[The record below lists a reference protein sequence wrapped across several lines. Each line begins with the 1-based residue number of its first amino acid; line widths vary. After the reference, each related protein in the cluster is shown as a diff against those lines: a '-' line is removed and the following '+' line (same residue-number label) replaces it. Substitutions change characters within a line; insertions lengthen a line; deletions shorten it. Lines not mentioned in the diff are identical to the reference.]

1 MTTPSDW
8 TDVLPADV
16 LKDGVPKMVRV
27 GTRRVAVLKHGE
39 RLSAFDDLCPHAS
52 DPLSQGYPFEGAVIC
67 RAHGWRYELSD
78 GRCTMGDRDSRL
90 PIHDVRIADGRVEV
104 RLR

>member
-1 MTTPSDW
+1 MTSEW
-8 TDVLPADV
+8 IDVLDAAALV
-16 LKDGVPKMVRV
+16 DGTPKLVRV
-27 GTRRVAVLKHGE
+27 GTRRVALLKDGD

-52 DPLSQGYPFEGAVIC
+52 DPLTQGYPFEGAIIC

-78 GRCTMGDRDSRL
+78 GRCTMGDRGSRL
-90 PIHDVRIADGRVEV
+90 PIHDVRVVGDRIEV